1 MTKAGRQ
8 PNIKFGPKAKTRKP
22 WIPLVAGAAVVVV
35 VVGSVWWVKSASQG
49 PQLGQEFANQG
60 QEHIAFGAKHAAYN
74 SFPATSGPHYLQPTP
89 WGTYSYEIDQE
100 PLVHNLEH
108 GGVVIQYN
116 PDLLNVSPSKLK
128 AVQAQFPN
136 KTVVAPNSK
145 LKVALALTSWRRLYT
160 LDTFDEPKIVDFIK
174 QYKNHSPELFP
185 D

>member
-8 PNIKFGPKAKTRKP
+8 PNIKFGSKAETRKP
-22 WIPLVAGAAVVVV
+22 WIPLVAVVAV

-49 PQLGQEFANQG
+49 PQFGQEFANQG
-60 QEHIAFGAKHAAYN
+60 QEHIAVGAKHAAYN
-74 SFPATSGPHYLQPTP
+74 SFPATSGPHYVQPKP
-89 WGTYSYEIDQE
+89 WGAYSYEIDQE
-100 PLVHNLEH
+100 TLVHNLEH

-116 PDLLNVSPSKLK
+116 PELLKVNPGKLETI
-128 AVQAQFPN
+128 QAQFPN

-160 LDTFDEPKIVDFIK
+160 LDTFDEPRIVDFIK
-174 QYKNHSPELFP
+174 QYKNHSPERFP